1 MNLIFQVYNTKPKVY
16 FKMMLMIQLGFIIIA
31 LCKIHIGPNSY
42 NTSKLISME
51 LYDLGNEYTIPREAY
66 RKLVRLMNT
75 VIRDT
80 EKLARG
86 KKKKSSN
93 PSATF

>member
-1 MNLIFQVYNTKPKVY
+1 MQD
-16 FKMMLMIQLGFIIIA
+16 
-31 LCKIHIGPNSY
+31 IGPNSY

-51 LYDLGNEYTIPREAY
+51 LYDLGNEYTISREAY
-66 RKLVRLMNT
+66 RKLVRLINT
-75 VIRDT
+75 VIRDDT

-86 KKKKSSN
+86 KKKKSRN